1 MPSPAAPG
9 PLEHSRS
16 FGARVLRI
24 LRPSHQHTEFSAT
37 LLLMVAIM
45 LSRIIGYLR
54 EAYIA
59 WAFGAGPNTDAYVAA
74 FTVPDW
80 LNYIL
85 AGGTASITFI
95 SIYTRH
101 TSKGEHR
108 QAQEA
113 FDSTITIMPVLV
125 CLGTLLLEIFT
136 PQMVR
141 LVVPN
146 FSPSQQEY
154 CVYLTRILL
163 PGQIFFY
170 AGAIVSAV
178 LLSRRMFL
186 YPALSP
192 IFYNVFIIL
201 GGLVG
206 ARRFSIA
213 ALAYGSLI
221 GALIGPFLINVVG
234 AAQDGLRYRVNFDW
248 RNREFRE
255 WIRLSIPLMLGVSL
269 VTVDDWI
276 LRHFASGGVGDITRL
291 NYAKRLFAVPIAIL
305 GQATG
310 QASMPFFARLF
321 GEGKLKE
328 FAHTVNGSVYCI
340 SAASFL
346 ASAWM
351 MPAALPL
358 IDLVYRR
365 GRFNFQDSRET
376 AVYFFWFTLSLA
388 LWSAQALYARA
399 FYAAGNTLT
408 PMIASTI
415 VVLVSLPIYSSLFHR
430 LDVTGL
436 AIASDI
442 GILMHTV
449 SLAWLL
455 DRKKLVMLGG
465 VPWLELTK
473 ALGTAVFAAAICFYV
488 RGTIVVNGS
497 READLLSLAA
507 ISVTWLAAVALG
519 LWLTKSNLPR
529 ELRRKKAPATPNIT
543 APEQV
548 VERTTGGVEP

>member
-1 MPSPAAPG
+1 MPSPAAHGSHEG
-9 PLEHSRS
+9 PPA
-16 FGARVLRI
+16 FGARLLRI
-24 LRPSHQHTEFSAT
+24 LRPSHQHTEFTAT
-37 LLLMVAIM
+37 ILLMAAVM
-45 LSRIIGYLR
+45 LSRVIGYLR

-59 WAFGAGPNTDAYVAA
+59 WAFGAGPATDAYVAA

-101 TSKGEHR
+101 TSRGQNRE
-108 QAQEA
+108 AQDA
-113 FDSTITIMPVLV
+113 FNSTITIMTALV
-125 CLGTLLLEIFT
+125 CLGTVLLEVFT
-136 PQMVR
+136 PQMVHI
-141 LVVPN
+141 VAPH
-146 FSPSQQEY
+146 FSPAQFEQ
-154 CVYLTRILL
+154 CVYLTRVLL

-170 AGAIVSAV
+170 AGGIVSAV

-206 ARRFSIA
+206 ARRFGIA
-213 ALAYGSLI
+213 SLAYGALLGS
-221 GALIGPFLINVVG
+221 LIGPFLINAIG
-234 AAQDGLRYRVNFDW
+234 AAQDGVRYRINFDW

-255 WIRLSIPLMLGVSL
+255 WVRLSIPLMLGVSL
-269 VTVDDWI
+269 VSVDDWI
-276 LRHFASGGVGDITRL
+276 LRHFASGGAGDITRL

-328 FAHTVNGSVYCI
+328 FAANVNGSVYRI

-351 MPAALPL
+351 TAAALPL

-365 GRFNFQDSRET
+365 GHFNFQDSRET

-399 FYAAGNTLT
+399 FYSAGNTLT
-408 PMIASTI
+408 PMVASTI
-415 VVLVSLPIYSSLFHR
+415 VVIVSLPVYSVLFHR
-430 LDVTGL
+430 NGVTGL
-436 AIASDI
+436 AIASDV
-442 GILMHTV
+442 GILLHTLA
-449 SLAWLL
+449 LAWLL
-455 DRKKLVMLGG
+455 NRSGLVALRDLEWVELG
-465 VPWLELTK
+465 K
-473 ALGTAVFAAAICFYV
+473 AFATAALAAMACYAAARLIA
-488 RGTIVVNGS
+488 VNGS
-497 READLLSLAA
+497 RRADLLSLAV
-507 ISVTWLAAVALG
+507 ISAAWVAAVALG
-519 LWLTKSNLPR
+519 LWMTRSKLPR
-529 ELRRKKAPATPNIT
+529 ELRRKKASASPSLTV
-543 APEQV
+543 PEPV
-548 VERTTGGVEP
+548 VERTIGGVEP

>member
-1 MPSPAAPG
+1 MPSPAAPTSSEPSPG
-9 PLEHSRS
+9 
-16 FGARVLRI
+16 FGARLLRI

-37 LLLMVAIM
+37 LLLMLAVM

-59 WAFGAGPNTDAYVAA
+59 YAFGAGPITDAYVAA

-101 TSKGEHR
+101 TSKGR
-108 QAQEA
+108 NQQAQEA
-113 FDSTITIMPVLV
+113 FTATITIMTALV

-136 PQMVR
+136 PQMVHI
-141 LVVPN
+141 VAPD
-146 FSPSQQEY
+146 FSPAQFER
-154 CVYLTRILL
+154 CVYLTRVLL

-170 AGAIVSAV
+170 AGGIVSAV

-206 ARRFSIA
+206 AKRFGIA
-213 ALAYGSLI
+213 SLAYGALV
-221 GALIGPFLINVVG
+221 GAIVGPFLINAIG
-234 AAQDGLRYRVNFDW
+234 AAQDGLRYRLHFDS
-248 RNREFRE
+248 RNRECRE
-255 WIRLSIPLMLGVSL
+255 WVRLSIPLMLGVSL
-269 VTVDDWI
+269 VSVDDWI
-276 LRHFASGGVGDITRL
+276 LRHFASGGAGDITRL

-328 FAHTVNGSVYCI
+328 FANTVNGSVYRI

-376 AVYFFWFTLSLA
+376 AIYFFWFTLSLA

-408 PMIASTI
+408 PMIASTV
-415 VVLVSLPIYSSLFHR
+415 VVLVSLPVYSLLFHR
-430 LDVTGL
+430 DGVAGL
-436 AIASDI
+436 AIASDV
-442 GILMHTV
+442 GILLHTLA
-449 SLAWLL
+449 LAWLL
-455 DRKKLVMLGG
+455 NRSGLVRLGEMQ
-465 VPWLELTK
+465 WSEMTK
-473 ALGTAVFAAAICFYV
+473 ALATAALAAMACYAAS
-488 RGTIVVNGS
+488 RLVVVDGS
-497 READLLSLAA
+497 RKADLLSLAV
-507 ISVTWLAAVALG
+507 ISAVWVAAVALG
-519 LWLTKSNLPR
+519 LWITRSNLPR

-543 APEQV
+543 APDSV
-548 VERTTGGVEP
+548 VERTTGGIEP